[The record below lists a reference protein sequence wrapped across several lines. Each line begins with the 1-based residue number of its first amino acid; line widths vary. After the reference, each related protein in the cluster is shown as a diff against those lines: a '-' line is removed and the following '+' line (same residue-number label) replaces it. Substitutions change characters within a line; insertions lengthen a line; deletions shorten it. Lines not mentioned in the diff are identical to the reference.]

1 MSYRWK
7 ELSSFVT
14 VNGIYE
20 YRDTFHLER
29 YVVVES
35 RGEDEDF
42 EQRVLSS

>member
-7 ELSSFVT
+7 GLSSFVT

-20 YRDTFHLER
+20 CRDTFHLER

-42 EQRVLSS
+42 EQRVPSS